1 MKPYFKFLILTAVLA
16 TSGCAT
22 RSSVDLSPFL
32 APCLIEG
39 KHDSLK
45 ALAFDAESE
54 TLDLVVFAGN
64 AEDAVKRCNADK
76 ASIQVLTGGR
86 Q

>member
-1 MKPYFKFLILTAVLA
+1 MKTRLLAITCALAFLT
-16 TSGCAT
+16 GCAT
-22 RSSVDLSPFL
+22 RSSVDLTPFL

-45 ALAFDAESE
+45 TLAFDTDSE

-76 ASIQVLTGGR
+76 ASIQALTGGR
-86 Q
+86 R